1 MAQEAPSTEHEP
13 RVTTGTATDLDW
25 AEAIAERLAGEWG
38 TFMHD
43 DPGFV
48 TELTE
53 VLTEALK
60 DRPELLEQL
69 IGSELIEEDYFEP
82 TD

>member
-1 MAQEAPSTEHEP
+1 MGHLP
-13 RVTTGTATDLDW
+13 
-25 AEAIAERLAGEWG
+25 
-38 TFMHD
+38 FMHA

-48 TELTE
+48 AELNG

-69 IGSELIEEDYFEP
+69 IGSEMIEEDYFGP
-82 TD
+82 TA

>member
-1 MAQEAPSTEHEP
+1 MAQEEPSTEHEQ

-25 AEAIAERLAGEWG
+25 AGAIAERLAGEWG
-38 TFMHD
+38 TFMHA

-48 TELTE
+48 AELTG
-53 VLTEALK
+53 VLGKALK
-60 DRPELLEQL
+60 DRPELLEQQ

-82 TD
+82 TA

>member
-1 MAQEAPSTEHEP
+1 MAQEAPSAEHEQQ
-13 RVTTGTATDLDW
+13 TTTNTATHLDW

-38 TFMHD
+38 TFMHA

-82 TD
+82 TA